1 MGGRGASS
9 GMSDKG
15 IPYGTEYHSVLTV
28 GNIKFV
34 KKNEGAATA
43 PLETMTPGR
52 IYVLVNDRDEVRA
65 VTFYDTENR
74 RYKQI
79 DVSGRPHQI
88 GGASVLPHTHLG
100 YEHDEGGTQP
110 LTRQEKKLVD
120 KVLTAWYNH
129 FDK

>member
-15 IPYGTEYHSVLTV
+15 IPYGTEYHSILTV

-43 PLETMTPGR
+43 PLETMTQGR
-52 IYVLVNDRDEVRA
+52 IYVLVNDWDEVKA
-65 VTFYDTENR
+65 ITFYDTENKK
-74 RYKQI
+74 YKQI
-79 DVSGRPHQI
+79 DVSGRPHSI
-88 GGASVLPHTHLG
+88 HNEKVLPHTHFG
-100 YEHDEGGTQP
+100 YEHDEGGTDYP
-110 LTRQEKKLVD
+110 SSADKDLID

-129 FDK
+129 FNK